1 METVSGVMQ
10 EKEKEKK
17 ERLKLQKKFGEHLI
31 MLRKAMG
38 ITPAEL
44 ARRCYMERSNIA
56 RLETGRSNPSLY
68 VLKKLSVGL
77 GMKLEE
83 LLKGFN

>member
-1 METVSGVMQ
+1 MD
-10 EKEKEKK
+10 EKEKDRK

-31 MLRKAMG
+31 MLRKSMG

-56 RLETGRSNPSLY
+56 RLEAGRSNPSLY
-68 VLKKLSVGL
+68 VLKKLAM
-77 GMKLEE
+77 GMDIKLEE
-83 LLKGFN
+83 LLKGFH

>member
-1 METVSGVMQ
+1 MID

-17 ERLKLQKKFGEHLI
+17 EKLKLQKRFGEHLVA
-31 MLRKAMG
+31 LRESIG
-38 ITPAEL
+38 ITSAEL

-56 RLETGRSNPSLY
+56 RLEKGRNNPSLY
-68 VLKKLSVGL
+68 VLKKLSI
-77 GMKLEE
+77 GMDIKLEE

>member
-1 METVSGVMQ
+1 MD
-10 EKEKEKK
+10 EKEKERKD
-17 ERLKLQKKFGEHLI
+17 RLKFQKKFGEHLV
-31 MLRKAMG
+31 MLRKSMG

-44 ARRCYMERSNIA
+44 ARRCYMDRSNIA
-56 RLETGRSNPSLY
+56 RLETGRSNPSLF

-77 GMKLEE
+77 EIKLED